1 MIGSRAAPEQKTIPL
16 RCGLSL
22 SCARSSPARS
32 SLSLTHTLS
41 RARSRCIKFLSVGC
55 VLPLPGAYELS
66 LNKHAPLQQPPSA
79 RLDQLGIA
87 VGDLLYLLPVRDA
100 ALTEAANTE
109 AAHTEAA
116 HTEAAP
122 TEAAP
127 PAPTATMPSTDTST
141 FPPTLEASASAMST
155 DAYRRLLSMGFNA
168 ISSREALLAC
178 HGVDGVDAQ
187 VEQIYAH
194 FPHMSHPILPIF
206 QNSIRF
212 LAQVEHAVSLLSTG
226 DAVLSRARH
235 AVSSAPAPPTLPA
248 PVVPHAALA
257 APFAA
262 STSTAKVKKSRF
274 SHIWRPP
281 SLCVFPYVN

>member
-1 MIGSRAAPEQKTIPL
+1 M
-16 RCGLSL
+16 
-22 SCARSSPARS
+22 
-32 SLSLTHTLS
+32 
-41 RARSRCIKFLSVGC
+41 
-55 VLPLPGAYELS
+55 LPLPGAYELS

-194 FPHMSHPILPIF
+194 FPHMSHPILPIS
-206 QNSIRF
+206 QNLILF
-212 LAQVEHAVSLLSTG
+212 
-226 DAVLSRARH
+226 
-235 AVSSAPAPPTLPA
+235 
-248 PVVPHAALA
+248 
-257 APFAA
+257 
-262 STSTAKVKKSRF
+262 
-274 SHIWRPP
+274 
-281 SLCVFPYVN
+281 

>member
-1 MIGSRAAPEQKTIPL
+1 M
-16 RCGLSL
+16 
-22 SCARSSPARS
+22 
-32 SLSLTHTLS
+32 
-41 RARSRCIKFLSVGC
+41 
-55 VLPLPGAYELS
+55 LS

-100 ALTEAANTE
+100 ALTEAA
-109 AAHTEAA
+109 HTEAA
-116 HTEAAP
+116 H

-141 FPPTLEASASAMST
+141 FPPILEASASAMST

-187 VEQIYAH
+187 VE
-194 FPHMSHPILPIF
+194 
-206 QNSIRF
+206 
-212 LAQVEHAVSLLSTG
+212 HAVSLLSTG
-226 DAVLSRARH
+226 DAVVTRARH
-235 AVSSAPAPPTLPA
+235 AVSSAPAPPALPA
-248 PVVPHAALA
+248 PVLPHAALA

-262 STSTAKVKKSRF
+262 PTSTAKVKKSF
-274 SHIWRPP
+274 CSHMWRPP
-281 SLCVFPYVN
+281 SLCVFPYVSG

>member
-1 MIGSRAAPEQKTIPL
+1 M
-16 RCGLSL
+16 
-22 SCARSSPARS
+22 
-32 SLSLTHTLS
+32 
-41 RARSRCIKFLSVGC
+41 GC

-100 ALTEAANTE
+100 ALTEAANTEAAHTEAAHTE

-194 FPHMSHPILPIF
+194 FPHMSHPILPHISEF
-206 QNSIRF
+206 NSMF
-212 LAQVEHAVSLLSTG
+212 CPG
-226 DAVLSRARH
+226 RARR
-235 AVSSAPAPPTLPA
+235 L
-248 PVVPHAALA
+248 
-257 APFAA
+257 FAQ
-262 STSTAKVKKSRF
+262 
-274 SHIWRPP
+274 HWRR
-281 SLCVFPYVN
+281 CTH

>member
-1 MIGSRAAPEQKTIPL
+1 M
-16 RCGLSL
+16 
-22 SCARSSPARS
+22 
-32 SLSLTHTLS
+32 
-41 RARSRCIKFLSVGC
+41 GC

-100 ALTEAANTE
+100 ALTEAANTEAAHTE

-226 DAVLSRARH
+226 DAVLTRARH
-235 AVSSAPAPPTLPA
+235 AVSSAPAPPALPA
-248 PVVPHAALA
+248 PLAPHAALA

-274 SHIWRPP
+274 SHMWRPP
-281 SLCVFPYVN
+281 SLCVFPYVSGLILFYRPRRVVLRLSLCRFRVQRRQGMLR